1 MFKAPIL
8 QARRNLFDAK
18 MEFMIRDRLSWM
30 RFVSFEPGG
39 ATPDENTIRH
49 FRDRLTETGALK
61 RMMKAFDRQ
70 LQKKGYIPMS
80 GRIVDASLVP
90 APGRRNTEDEKAA
103 VKAGKS
109 AKEIRPN
116 KSNKAVQKDIDARW
130 TLKIGGKRF
139 DIAPMAHRC
148 Q

>member
-1 MFKAPIL
+1 
-8 QARRNLFDAK
+8 
-18 MEFMIRDRLSWM
+18 
-30 RFVSFEPGG
+30 
-39 ATPDENTIRH
+39 
-49 FRDRLTETGALK
+49 
-61 RMMKAFDRQ
+61 
-70 LQKKGYIPMS
+70 MS

-109 AKEIRPN
+109 AKEIQEIRPN

>member
-1 MFKAPIL
+1 
-8 QARRNLFDAK
+8 
-18 MEFMIRDRLSWM
+18 
-30 RFVSFEPGG
+30 
-39 ATPDENTIRH
+39 
-49 FRDRLTETGALK
+49 
-61 RMMKAFDRQ
+61 
-70 LQKKGYIPMS
+70 MS